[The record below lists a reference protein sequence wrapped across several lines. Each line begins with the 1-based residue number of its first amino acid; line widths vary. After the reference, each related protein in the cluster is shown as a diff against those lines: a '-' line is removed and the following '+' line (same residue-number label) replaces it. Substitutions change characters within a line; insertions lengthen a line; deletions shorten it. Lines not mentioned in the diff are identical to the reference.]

1 MITEKLYYKDA
12 YIRDFKSRVISV
24 DEKDGVYYAVL
35 ESTAFFPEE
44 GGQSAD
50 GGYING
56 VEVLD
61 VCEKNGIIYHKTKEK
76 LDVGETVSCKLNF
89 EDRFSKMQL
98 HTAEHILCGIIHKK
112 FGYENVGFHIDKNG
126 VTFDID
132 GILTKEDLESI
143 ELEANKVVF
152 ANEKVTAYFP
162 TEQELSTLNYR
173 SKLDLTENVRLV
185 KIGECDLCACCAPH
199 VSWTGEVGMIKILDF
214 MKHRGGTRIFMQAGL
229 GAYNDYKIKSENV
242 KRISGIL
249 SAPIHEVAE
258 ALEKYTADTEDLK
271 RKLKLLSSQ
280 LVNFEAERLPP
291 CEKNT
296 VVLLDSITGE
306 DLRLFVN
313 IAKQKVKGYTV
324 ALSGSDGNFKYVIG
338 AHGVDLGNYAQTINS
353 ALSGRGGGRGEM
365 IQGSFQATLSDI
377 ESFFEDFK

>member
-12 YIRDFKSRVISV
+12 YIRDFDSRVTSV
-24 DEKDGVYYAVL
+24 DEKDDFYYVVL

-61 VCEKNGIIYHKTKEK
+61 VCEKNGIVYHKTKEK
-76 LDVGETVSCKLNF
+76 LEVGETVSCRLNF
-89 EDRFSKMQL
+89 EERFSKMQL

-126 VTFDID
+126 VTFDIG

-152 ANEKVTAYFP
+152 SNEEVTTFFP
-162 TEQELSTLNYR
+162 TEEELSTLDYR
-173 SKLDLTENVRLV
+173 SKLDLSEKVRLV
-185 KIGECDLCACCAPH
+185 KIGEYDLCACCAPH

-229 GAYNDYKIKSENV
+229 GAYTDYKIKSENV

-249 SAPIHEVAE
+249 STPAYEVAE
-258 ALEKYTADTEDLK
+258 ALEKYTVDTEDLK
-271 RKLKLLSSQ
+271 RKLKLLSSR
-280 LVNFEAERLPP
+280 LVKIEAERVKQTEQNAVCFL
-291 CEKNT
+291 EDAT
-296 VVLLDSITGE
+296 AD

-313 IAKQKVKGYTV
+313 IAKQRVKGYTV
-324 ALSGSDGNFKYVIG
+324 AVSGVDGDYKYVIG
-338 AHGVDLGNYAQTINS
+338 ANGVDLGKCAQTIN
-353 ALSGRGGGRGEM
+353 AVLSGRGGGRGEM
-365 IQGSFQATLSDI
+365 IQGSFHATLSDI